1 MSQNESNPQVS
12 YDRPPVR
19 RKRRKKTP
27 WQSLEAHLPLI
38 LVLVGLAVVVVL
50 IIGLVKPAQ
59 PNPGAP
65 EIQLLEIGQTL
76 PTEGENQALLDQ
88 AAILAAQYDYDG
100 ALTLLGTCT
109 NPDAQVEKAVTD
121 YTAAKSALTVWPDVG
136 KIPRSL
142 PTPDRRYGP
151 GL

>member
-27 WQSLEAHLPLI
+27 WQKFKEAYLPLI
-38 LVLVGLAVVVVL
+38 LVLVGLAVVVAL
-50 IIGLVKPAQ
+50 IIGLVKLVSRTPAPQ
-59 PNPGAP
+59 ESNSS
-65 EIQLLEIGQTL
+65 ESQTL

-109 NPDAQVEKAVTD
+109 NPDGEGRHRLHRCQIGSHRLAGCGKD
-121 YTAAKSALTVWPDVG
+121 PPDL
-136 KIPRSL
+136 L

>member
-1 MSQNESNPQVS
+1 M
-12 YDRPPVR
+12 
-19 RKRRKKTP
+19 
-27 WQSLEAHLPLI
+27 
-38 LVLVGLAVVVVL
+38 VVAL
-50 IIGLVKPAQ
+50 IIGLVKLVSRTPAPQ
-59 PNPGAP
+59 ESNSS
-65 EIQLLEIGQTL
+65 ESQTL

-136 KIPRSL
+136 KIP
-142 PTPDRRYGP
+142 
-151 GL
+151 